1 MNAFPPGP
9 EGQVTL
15 ANWRNAPFNHWS
27 FHHVRELIPTAEIAN
42 DPDHVWTLPS
52 APVDMGELRIESTS
66 KGSLT
71 FEEFLSQTS
80 TDGIVILFCGKVA
93 YEAYGNGMRADN
105 PHILMSV
112 SKSMLGLLAGTLVAR
127 GMLDPERVV
136 TDVIPELR
144 DTAYAGATIRQLL
157 DMRAGIAFDEDYM
170 ATSGPIVAYRRAT
183 GWNPLLPGE
192 PASDLRTFYQTMRE
206 RRRAHGGILDYISP
220 NTDLLGWVIERT
232 TGRRYADLMGDMI
245 WKPMGAAQSGYITV
259 DRLGAPRCA
268 GGMCVTPLDLARVGQ
283 LIVDGGARDGH
294 RVIPSEWM
302 DDIMSNGDPAA
313 WTAGTLAHYFP
324 NAPINYRSK
333 WYVHRGAKP
342 LLMAYGIHGQ
352 YLFVDREREIV
363 IAKASSQ
370 ALPMDPALI
379 TLTLEAVEQLR
390 AWLAR
395 H

>member
-1 MNAFPPGP
+1 
-9 EGQVTL
+9 
-15 ANWRNAPFNHWS
+15 
-27 FHHVRELIPTAEIAN
+27 
-42 DPDHVWTLPS
+42 
-52 APVDMGELRIESTS
+52 
-66 KGSLT
+66 
-71 FEEFLSQTS
+71 
-80 TDGIVILFCGKVA
+80 
-93 YEAYGNGMRADN
+93 
-105 PHILMSV
+105 
-112 SKSMLGLLAGTLVAR
+112 
-127 GMLDPERVV
+127 MLDPERVV

-157 DMRAGIAFDEDYM
+157 DMRAGIAFDEDYL

-192 PASDLRTFYQTMRE
+192 PASDLRSFYQTMRE

-232 TGRRYADLMGDMI
+232 AGCRYADLMGDMI
-245 WKPMGAAQSGYITV
+245 WKPMGAARSAYITV

-268 GGMCVTPLDLARVGQ
+268 GGMCVTVPDLARVGQ
-283 LIVDGGARDGH
+283 LIVGGGARDGH
-294 RVIPSEWM
+294 RVIPSEWI
-302 DDIMSNGDPAA
+302 DDIVSNGDPAA
-313 WTAGTLAHYFP
+313 WAAGTLAHYFP
-324 NAPINYRSK
+324 NAPIHYRSK

-370 ALPMDPALI
+370 ALPMDPELI